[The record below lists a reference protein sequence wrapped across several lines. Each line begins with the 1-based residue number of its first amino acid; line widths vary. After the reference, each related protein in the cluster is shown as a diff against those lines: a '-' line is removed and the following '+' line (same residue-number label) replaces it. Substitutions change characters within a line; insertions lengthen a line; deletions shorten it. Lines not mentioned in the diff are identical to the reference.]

1 MWWVL
6 AGSVGGLAV
15 SSLMIAYWFSRL
27 RLALAEKGWKYTSTL
42 GALPWI
48 IGLFNS
54 LHVLLG
60 ELTVIQ
66 KGGTIDSALIYTFAA
81 LYWIVTATVCTG
93 MILDAVKRR
102 PQIPRRVMQKKRQR
116 KQHSLPLF
124 SPSI

>member
-6 AGSVGGLAV
+6 VGSVIGLVLSSIMIV
-15 SSLMIAYWFSRL
+15 SWFFRL

-54 LHVLLG
+54 VYVLLG

-66 KGGTIDSALIYTFAA
+66 KGGTVDTTLLYTLAI
-81 LYWIVTATVCTG
+81 LDWIVLATVGTG
-93 MILDAVKRR
+93 IILDAVKRR
-102 PQIPRRVMQKKRQR
+102 PNL
-116 KQHSLPLF
+116 QHNRL
-124 SPSI
+124 